1 MGKHSPSATP
11 LPKGRGHALLPH
23 ERRKHPH
30 EESASVHLEVPR
42 IDLTT
47 GKSTDSSTYKYHRAR
62 GENPTREKSGKCHGV
77 QIRKENIILRESIKS
92 RYFFLMEG
100 WVLVPVCFSLA
111 VIKPVALI
119 KH

>member
-1 MGKHSPSATP
+1 MGKHSPSATR
-11 LPKGRGHALLPH
+11 LPKGRCHALPTH

-47 GKSTDSSTYKYHRAR
+47 GKGTDSSTYKYHRAQ
-62 GENPTREKSGKCHGV
+62 GEKSHK
-77 QIRKENIILRESIKS
+77 RKEREMPRGANKEREYYFKRINKV
-92 RYFFLMEG
+92 RVFFFLMEG
-100 WVLVPVCFSLA
+100 WVPVPVCFS
-111 VIKPVALI
+111 VTPI